1 MEQTTNKSSRAA
13 MERAAFRDRAAY
25 LHVTG
30 ILPTHLRPAARE
42 ALQSAS
48 APSSSSTRC
57 GTWLKAFDLKPEV
70 QEALDIESHPMV
82 SMVQSL
88 LEEGWV
94 IQPSP
99 GGRKRRPFGKVFLKR
114 GRERRVVQQDGS
126 LLLSWPE

>member
-1 MEQTTNKSSRAA
+1 MEQTMNKSSRAA

-30 ILPTHLRPAARE
+30 IMPTHLRPAARE

-48 APSSSSTRC
+48 ERSSSTTRC
-57 GTWLKAFDLKPEV
+57 GTWLKAFELKPEV
-70 QEALDIESHPMV
+70 QEALEIERHPLV
-82 SMVQSL
+82 SMVQRL
-88 LEEGWV
+88 VDEGWV

-114 GRERRVVQQDGS
+114 GEERHVVQQDGS
-126 LLLSWPE
+126 LLLYWPE